1 MTEQAGTSS
10 WLKRIRIFTG
20 LLLMALAVGGAV
32 MLATAG
38 GMSSGT
44 LASGRSVTAQSD
56 SWKLDATYSG
66 DTATIKTAGFNIE
79 VTPDRLNV
87 DRQRIAFIDSRAKS
101 VGVKVKA
108 NEIIFHADGKWVA
121 TYRR

>member
-87 DRQRIAFIDSRAKS
+87 DRQRIAFIDSKAKS

-108 NEIIFHADGKWVA
+108 NEIIFFEKTIIVF
-121 TYRR
+121 

>member
-10 WLKRIRIFTG
+10 WLKRIRIFAG

-87 DRQRIAFIDSRAKS
+87 DRQQIAFIDSRAKS
-101 VGVKVKA
+101 VGVNVKA
-108 NEIIFHADGKWVA
+108 NEIVFHADGKWVA